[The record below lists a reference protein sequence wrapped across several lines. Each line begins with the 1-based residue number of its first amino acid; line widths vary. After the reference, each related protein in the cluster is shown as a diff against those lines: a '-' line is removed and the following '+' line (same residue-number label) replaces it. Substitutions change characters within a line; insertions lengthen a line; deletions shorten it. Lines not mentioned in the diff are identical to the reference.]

1 MRAFLPAALL
11 AAALGA
17 GAGQAAGRAEEASTE
32 AAFAAAVA
40 AVRDHSYREAVD
52 LFEALARAWVDPEFR
67 AALIADALGTF
78 AAAGIHLP
86 ATMSIEFTVSG
97 GERPK
102 IVVYEQKEGSRF
114 RMRIFYLQLIMIAG
128 R

>member
-1 MRAFLPAALL
+1 MIHERSNALVPVERPRMATL
-11 AAALGA
+11 VQGDGA
-17 GAGQAAGRAEEASTE
+17 GFRITERDLRLSDREEVRRQLPDIVGQ
-32 AAFAAAVA
+32 
-40 AVRDHSYREAVD
+40 
-52 LFEALARAWVDPEFR
+52 ALARAWVDPEFR

-78 AAAGIHLP
+78 TAAGIHLP
-86 ATMSIEFTVSG
+86 PAMSIEFTVSG

>member
-1 MRAFLPAALL
+1 MLDEPSNALVPVERPRMATL
-11 AAALGA
+11 VQSDGA
-17 GAGQAAGRAEEASTE
+17 GFRVAERDLRLSDREEVRRQLPDIVGQ
-32 AAFAAAVA
+32 
-40 AVRDHSYREAVD
+40 
-52 LFEALARAWVDPEFR
+52 ALARAWVDPEFR

-86 ATMSIEFTVSG
+86 PTMSIEFTVSG